1 MAMRF
6 VALAEMS
13 MTKLDELKIQY
24 VTDEL
29 GQKVSV
35 LLPVQ
40 QFNELMEDIEDLA
53 AVAERREEPTL
64 THEQVLAELKRDG
77 LLHD

>member
-1 MAMRF
+1 
-6 VALAEMS
+6 
-13 MTKLDELKIQY
+13 MTKLNELKIQY
-24 VTDEL
+24 VTDEA

-35 LLPVQ
+35 LIPVQ
-40 QFNELMEDIEDLA
+40 QFNELMEDIDDLA

-77 LLHD
+77 LDTKSDR

>member
-1 MAMRF
+1 
-6 VALAEMS
+6 
-13 MTKLDELKIQY
+13 MTRLDELKIQY
-24 VTDEL
+24 VTDEA

-77 LLHD
+77 LIHD

>member
-1 MAMRF
+1 
-6 VALAEMS
+6 
-13 MTKLDELKIQY
+13 MTKLDELNIQY
-24 VTDEL
+24 VTDEA

-77 LLHD
+77 LIHD

>member
-1 MAMRF
+1 
-6 VALAEMS
+6 V
-13 MTKLDELKIQY
+13 QY
-24 VTDEL
+24 VTDES

-53 AVAERREEPTL
+53 AVAERREEPPL
-64 THEQVLAELKRDG
+64 THEQVLEELKRDG
-77 LLHD
+77 FLHD

>member
-1 MAMRF
+1 
-6 VALAEMS
+6 

-24 VTDEL
+24 VTDEA
-29 GQKVSV
+29 GHKVSV